1 MTIKSSIILCAAL
14 ALASASLITGC
25 MAADTRAVAPPIAAG
40 SIWITL
46 GTNAG
51 PIPNATRSEPS
62 NLLRSGD
69 QTILVDVGDG
79 AAEQLAKAGVPID
92 AVQTLFIS
100 HHHFDHTGGLFAL
113 LGMRYQILTRGV
125 LTIYGPPGTK
135 EVVDGLIAAMKPM
148 AKNVSVRA
156 RQSPEEAVKVVEI
169 GDGSK
174 VMIGAVA
181 VTAASNSHYT
191 FTPGSA
197 EAAKFVSL
205 SFRFDAPD
213 RSIVYTGDTGPSENV
228 ERLAGG
234 ADLLVS
240 EIMDP
245 GAALASIKAARPDL
259 PPTTLTQIEQHF
271 RAEHLAPDEVGK
283 LAKRA
288 GVKALVLTHN
298 AIDSRGIAPARTL
311 IMTHYKGPITF
322 AADLDKF

>member
-1 MTIKSSIILCAAL
+1 MTIKTSIILCASL
-14 ALASASLITGC
+14 ALASASLITEC
-25 MAADTRAVAPPIAAG
+25 VAADTPAVAPPTAAG
-40 SIWITL
+40 TTWTTL
-46 GTNAG
+46 GTNSG
-51 PIPNATRSEPS
+51 PIPKATRSEPA
-62 NLLRSGD
+62 NLLRSGG

-79 AAEQLAKAGVPID
+79 AAEQLAKAGVPIG

-113 LGMRYQILTRGV
+113 LGMRYQILTPGV
-125 LTIYGPPGTK
+125 LAIYGPPGTK
-135 EVVDGLIAAMKPM
+135 ELVDGLIAAMKPM

-156 RQSPEEAVKVVEI
+156 RQSPEEAVRVVEI

-174 VMIGAVA
+174 VMVGAVA
-181 VTAASNSHYT
+181 VMAASNSHYT
-191 FTPGSA
+191 ISPGSA

-228 ERLAGG
+228 ERLARG

-245 GAALASIKAARPDL
+245 GAALASLKAARPDL
-259 PPTTLTQIEQHF
+259 PPSVLTQIEQHF
-271 RAEHLAPDEVGK
+271 RTEHLAPDEVGK
-283 LAKRA
+283 LAERS

-298 AIDSRGIAPARTL
+298 PIDSSGIACATKA

>member
-1 MTIKSSIILCAAL
+1 MKYPIFLCASIV
-14 ALASASLITGC
+14 LASTSLATESFVASTF
-25 MAADTRAVAPPIAAG
+25 AAESPTA
-40 SIWITL
+40 SHSTWTTL

-51 PIPNATRSEPS
+51 PIPNPTRSQPA

-69 QTILVDVGDG
+69 ETILVDVGDG
-79 AAEQLAKAGVPID
+79 AAGQLAKAGVPID
-92 AVQTLFIS
+92 AVQTFFIS

-125 LTIYGPPGTK
+125 LTIYGPAGTK

-148 AKNVSVRA
+148 ARNVSVRA

-181 VTAASNSHYT
+181 VTTASNSHYT
-191 FTPGSA
+191 FSPGSA

-228 ERLAGG
+228 ERLARN

-240 EIMDP
+240 EIIDP

-259 PPTTLTQIEQHF
+259 PPTALTLIEQHF

-283 LAKRA
+283 LAQRA

-298 AIDSRGIAPARTL
+298 PIDSPGIAHASKA
-311 IMTHYKGPITF
+311 IMMHYKGPITF
-322 AADLDKF
+322 AADLDKY

>member
-1 MTIKSSIILCAAL
+1 MKYPISLCASL
-14 ALASASLITGC
+14 VLASTSLATESVVASTS
-25 MAADTRAVAPPIAAG
+25 AAELPTTSH
-40 SIWITL
+40 SIWTTL

-51 PIPNATRSEPS
+51 PIPNPTRSQPA

-69 QTILVDVGDG
+69 ETILVDVGDG
-79 AAEQLAKAGVPID
+79 AAGQLAKAGVPID

-148 AKNVSVRA
+148 ARNVSVRA

-191 FTPGSA
+191 FSPGSA

-228 ERLAGG
+228 ERLARN

-240 EIMDP
+240 EIIDP

-259 PPTTLTQIEQHF
+259 PPTALTLIEQHF
-271 RAEHLAPDEVGK
+271 RAEHLVQDEVAK
-283 LAKRA
+283 LAQRA

-298 AIDSRGIAPARTL
+298 PIDSPGIARASKA
-311 IMTHYKGPITF
+311 IMMHYNGTITF